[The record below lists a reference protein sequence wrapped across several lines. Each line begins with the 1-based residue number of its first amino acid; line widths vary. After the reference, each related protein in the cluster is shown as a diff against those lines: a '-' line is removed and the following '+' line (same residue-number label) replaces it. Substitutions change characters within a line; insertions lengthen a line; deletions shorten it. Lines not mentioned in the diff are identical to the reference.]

1 MTARADTT
9 MRDGK
14 EGREMMVSY
23 KTYKDF
29 VIQKV
34 KEGCW
39 SIQNLNGQELRRCRT
54 MKECI
59 NRIDTQTV

>member
-1 MTARADTT
+1 MTARADTI

-14 EGREMMVSY
+14 EGKQM
-23 KTYKDF
+23 TYKDF

-39 SIQNLNGQELRRCRT
+39 SIQNLNGEELRRCRT

-59 NRIDTQTV
+59 RRIDTQTV